1 MRIHAL
7 LLLLAQHIGSYMEL
21 GAAAATEYRS
31 AWVRRAVWVT
41 AGLMAGLTGLLAL
54 WGAGLVAL
62 WDSTWRVAYAGG
74 SAIALLVV
82 AGVALYCG
90 LADRTS
96 GPSAG
101 VLKTELRKDMELFQE
116 WKSTL

>member
-31 AWVRRAVWVT
+31 AWVRRAVLVT
-41 AGLMAGLTGLLAL
+41 TGLAVGIVGLVAL
-54 WGAGLVAL
+54 WGAGLVAV
-62 WDSTWRVAYAGG
+62 WDSSWRVAYAGG
-74 SAIALLVV
+74 SAVVLLAIAGAV
-82 AGVALYCG
+82 LYSG
-90 LADRTS
+90 LAARMS
-96 GPSAG
+96 GPSSG
-101 VLKTELRKDMELFQE
+101 VLKSELRKDVELFQE